1 MNKKFRLII
10 SAGAFGLAL
19 ATNAKAALVGTDA
32 PTQVLS
38 FASYSDYGGGD
49 VIITLATSVAG
60 CEGGFWLRPSD
71 PGFESSL
78 AMLMSA
84 KLAGR
89 AVTILGYDD
98 QIWPGSPSKFCR
110 LYYIGVA

>member
-1 MNKKFRLII
+1 MNKKFLVFIA
-10 SAGAFGLAL
+10 AGALGLAL
-19 ATNAKAALVGTDA
+19 ATNAQAALVGTAA

-38 FASYSDYGGGD
+38 IASYSDYGGGD
-49 VIITLATSVAG
+49 VIVTVATSVAG

-89 AVTILGYDD
+89 AVTILGYDN
-98 QIWPGSPSKFCR
+98 QIWPGSASKFCR
-110 LYYIGVA
+110 LYYINVE